1 MSEIKQRAEAL
12 ADALMQIEDL
22 KVVAKGIL
30 EEAKEAGVNVKAL
43 RKIATELVTDST
55 KLARK
60 YADEEQLDM
69 FRAEVGIF
77 AKKGL
82 DTMDKAAAA
91 HRILG
96 DKRVVKAAKELDA
109 MIGSDLAES
118 FERDKA
124 KVNQFTARARQ

>member
-1 MSEIKQRAEAL
+1 M
-12 ADALMQIEDL
+12 
-22 KVVAKGIL
+22 
-30 EEAKEAGVNVKAL
+30 L
-43 RKIATELVTDST
+43 RPCVRSQTELVTDST

-60 YADEEQLDM
+60 YADEELQLDM

-96 DKRVVKAAKELDA
+96 DKRVVKAARNSDA
-109 MIGSDLAES
+109 MIGSDLADS
-118 FERDKA
+118 S
-124 KVNQFTARARQ
+124 RARQSQGEPLHIAAPCMTTPSLPPVQEVLL